1 MQVKICRSDSERF
14 VLVVQ
19 RSESVGNE
27 VVVGG
32 RGSDVRL
39 EEMRGIGDRVL

>member
-1 MQVKICRSDSERF
+1 M
-14 VLVVQ
+14 LVVK
-19 RSESVGNE
+19 RGESVGNE

-32 RGSDVRL
+32 RSSDVRL